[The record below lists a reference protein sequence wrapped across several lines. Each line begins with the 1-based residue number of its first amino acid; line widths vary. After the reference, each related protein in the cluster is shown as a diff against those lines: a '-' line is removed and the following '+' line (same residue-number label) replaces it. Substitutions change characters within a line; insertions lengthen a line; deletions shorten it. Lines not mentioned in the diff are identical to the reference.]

1 MTCIL
6 TMIFVVAFTF
16 FGAWFVG
23 SVIHWGGRDEDEDEF

>member
-16 FGAWFVG
+16 FGAWFLG
-23 SVIHWGGRDEDEDEF
+23 SFIRHGMQDQ